1 MKKTLLLLAL
11 LLSTLTAFQGES
23 GSGLLKD
30 LLRQVK
36 QERDTTSHAPV
47 DTAKADSLSPRK

>member
-1 MKKTLLLLAL
+1 MKKTLVLLAL

-36 QERDTTSHAPV
+36 QERDTTIYAPA
-47 DTAKADSLSPRK
+47 DTVRADSLNPQK

>member
-1 MKKTLLLLAL
+1 MKKITLLLLV
-11 LLSTLTAFQGES
+11 LSLTLTAFQGES

-36 QERDTTSHAPV
+36 QERDTTIYAPA
-47 DTAKADSLSPRK
+47 DTVRADSLNPQK